1 MSYPDSASATA
12 TARPIP
18 DSEPVTTAPT
28 APPDNCLSGGMF
40 SPADGQS
47 TGVQLS
53 DLVFA
58 LIGVGALLAGILPR
72 VLERRPLSMPI
83 AFLALGMVVFALPLG
98 LPDADPL
105 AHPALAEHLTE
116 VGVVVALMGAGLK
129 IDRPLGRRRWAS
141 TWRLLAIAMPVTI
154 AAVALLGWWWA
165 GLVPAAALLL
175 GAALAPTDPVLA
187 SDVQVGEPT
196 DEEDSEDEVRFA
208 LTSEAGLNDGL
219 AFPFVYAA
227 IAMAV
232 VAGGGW
238 FGEWALRDVLYKG
251 AVGIAGG
258 LVVGR
263 LLGRLFFRAKQNAL
277 RLSRHSEGF
286 LALAATFLA
295 YGLVEVAGGYGF
307 LAVFVAARGIRSA
320 ERSHEYH
327 QVLHDFAE
335 QTERLL
341 TVLLLLLFG
350 GAVVGGLLAP
360 LTWPAALA
368 GLSLIF
374 VVRPLAGFL
383 SLRGAPGRPA
393 EHAVIAAFGIRGIGS
408 FYYVAFAMTH
418 ADFPRADLLWATVG
432 FVVLVSVV
440 VHGIAAT
447 PVMRLLD
454 RTNERTKQTRS
465 VTETP

>member
-1 MSYPDSASATA
+1 
-12 TARPIP
+12 
-18 DSEPVTTAPT
+18 
-28 APPDNCLSGGMF
+28 
-40 SPADGQS
+40 
-47 TGVQLS
+47 VQPS

-72 VLERRPLSMPI
+72 VLDRRPLSLPI
-83 AFLALGMVVFALPLG
+83 AFLALGMVVFALPLN
-98 LPDADPL
+98 LPDIDPL
-105 AHPALAEHLTE
+105 KHPELTEHLTE
-116 VGVVVALMGAGLK
+116 IGVIVALMGAGLK
-129 IDRPLGRRRWAS
+129 IDRPLTRRGWAS
-141 TWRLLAIAMPVTI
+141 TWRLLVIAMPVTI
-154 AAVALLGWWWA
+154 AATALLGWWWA
-165 GLVPAAALLL
+165 GLVPASALLL

-227 IAMAV
+227 IGMAT
-232 VAGGGW
+232 VAGLGW
-238 FGEWALRDVLYKG
+238 VGEWAWQDVLYKG
-251 AVGIAGG
+251 AVGVAGG
-258 LVVGR
+258 LVIGK
-263 LLGRLFFRAKQNAL
+263 LLGKLFFRAKRESL

-307 LAVFVAARGIRSA
+307 VAVFVAARGIRSA
-320 ERSHEYH
+320 ERSHDYH

-350 GAVVGGLLAP
+350 GAVVTGLLAP

-368 GLSLIF
+368 GLALVLVI
-374 VVRPLAGFL
+374 RPLIGFL
-383 SLRGAPGRPA
+383 SLRGAPGRTA
-393 EHAVIAAFGIRGIGS
+393 EHWVIAAFGIRGIGS
-408 FYYVAFAMTH
+408 FYYLSYALTH
-418 ADFPRADLLWATVG
+418 ADFPGVDLLWATVG
-432 FVVLVSVV
+432 FVVLSSVV
-440 VHGIAAT
+440 LHGVAST
-447 PVMRLLD
+447 PVMELLD
-454 RTNERTKQTRS
+454 RLNARTRS

>member
-1 MSYPDSASATA
+1 
-12 TARPIP
+12 
-18 DSEPVTTAPT
+18 
-28 APPDNCLSGGMF
+28 
-40 SPADGQS
+40 
-47 TGVQLS
+47 
-53 DLVFA
+53 
-58 LIGVGALLAGILPR
+58 
-72 VLERRPLSMPI
+72 MPI
-83 AFLALGMVVFALPLG
+83 AFLALGMLVFALPLG

-105 AHPALAEHLTE
+105 AHPRLTEHLAE
-116 VGVVVALMGAGLK
+116 VGVIVALMGAGLK
-129 IDRPLGRRRWAS
+129 IDRPLSRRRWAS

-154 AAVALLGWWWA
+154 ASVGLLGWWWA
-165 GLVPAAALLL
+165 GLVPASALLL

-196 DEEDSEDEVRFA
+196 DEQDSEDEVRFA

-227 IAMAV
+227 IAMALT
-232 VAGGGW
+232 AGGGW
-238 FGEWALRDVLYKG
+238 AGGRWIGEWALTDVAYKG
-251 AVGIAGG
+251 VIGIVGG
-258 LVVGR
+258 LLVGR
-263 LLGRLFFRAKQNAL
+263 LLGRLFFRAKRHSL

-360 LTWPAALA
+360 LTWPTALA
-368 GLSLIF
+368 GLALVLVI
-374 VVRPLAGFL
+374 RPLTGFL

-393 EHAVIAAFGIRGIGS
+393 EHWVIAAFGIRGIGS
-408 FYYVAFAMTH
+408 FYYLAYAMTH
-418 ADFPRADLLWATVG
+418 AGFPGADLVWATVG

-440 VHGIAAT
+440 VHGIAVT

-454 RTNERTKQTRS
+454 RANERTGQS
-465 VTETP
+465 LAVTETS

>member
-1 MSYPDSASATA
+1 
-12 TARPIP
+12 
-18 DSEPVTTAPT
+18 
-28 APPDNCLSGGMF
+28 MF
-40 SPADGQS
+40 SPAGGQS
-47 TGVQLS
+47 TSVQLS

-58 LIGVGALLAGILPR
+58 LVGVGALLAGILPR
-72 VLERRPLSMPI
+72 VLERRPLSLPI

-105 AHPALAEHLTE
+105 AHPTLVEHLTE

-129 IDRPLGRRRWAS
+129 IDRPWGRRRWAS

-219 AFPFVYAA
+219 AFPFVNAA
-227 IAMAV
+227 IAMALA
-232 VAGGGW
+232 AGGGW
-238 FGEWALRDVLYKG
+238 FGEWLARDVLYKC
-251 AVGIAGG
+251 AAGILGG
-258 LVVGR
+258 LLVGKM
-263 LLGRLFFRAKQNAL
+263 LGRLFFRAKRASL

-295 YGLVEVAGGYGF
+295 YGLVELAGGYGF
-307 LAVFVAARGIRSA
+307 LAVFVAARAIRSA

-368 GLSLIF
+368 GLALIF
-374 VVRPLAGFL
+374 VIRPLTGFL
-383 SLRGAPGRPA
+383 SLRGAPGRAA

-408 FYYVAFAMTH
+408 FYYLSYAVARV
-418 ADFPRADLLWATVG
+418 DLPRADLLWATVG
-432 FVVLVSVV
+432 FIVLVSVV
-440 VHGIAAT
+440 VHGVAAT

-454 RTNERTKQTRS
+454 RTNERTEPTQS

>member
-1 MSYPDSASATA
+1 
-12 TARPIP
+12 
-18 DSEPVTTAPT
+18 
-28 APPDNCLSGGMF
+28 
-40 SPADGQS
+40 
-47 TGVQLS
+47 VQIS

-72 VLERRPLSMPI
+72 VLDRRPLSLPI

-98 LPDADPL
+98 LPDVDPL
-105 AHPALAEHLTE
+105 KHPKLTEHLTE
-116 VGVVVALMGAGLK
+116 IGVIVALMGAGLK
-129 IDRPLGRRRWAS
+129 IDRPLSRRGWAS
-141 TWRLLAIAMPVTI
+141 TWRLLVVAMPVTI
-154 AAVALLGWWWA
+154 AATAVLGWWWA
-165 GLVPAAALLL
+165 GLVPASALLL

-227 IAMAV
+227 IGMAT
-232 VAGGGW
+232 VAGLGW
-238 FGEWALRDVLYKG
+238 VGEWAWQDVLYKG
-251 AVGIAGG
+251 AVGVAGG
-258 LVVGR
+258 LVIGK
-263 LLGRLFFRAKQNAL
+263 LLGKLFFRAKRESL

-320 ERSHEYH
+320 ERSHDYH

-350 GAVVGGLLAP
+350 GAVVTGLLAP

-368 GLSLIF
+368 GLALIL
-374 VVRPLAGFL
+374 VIRPLVGFL
-383 SLRGAPGRPA
+383 SLRGAPGRTP
-393 EHAVIAAFGIRGIGS
+393 EHWVIAAFGIRGIGS
-408 FYYVAFAMTH
+408 FYYLSYALTH
-418 ADFPRADLLWATVG
+418 ADFPGVDLLWATVG
-432 FVVLVSVV
+432 FVVLSSVV
-440 VHGIAAT
+440 LHGIAST
-447 PVMRLLD
+447 PVMELLD
-454 RTNERTKQTRS
+454 RLNERTRT

>member
-1 MSYPDSASATA
+1 M
-12 TARPIP
+12 
-18 DSEPVTTAPT
+18 
-28 APPDNCLSGGMF
+28 
-40 SPADGQS
+40 
-47 TGVQLS
+47 QLS

-72 VLERRPLSMPI
+72 VLDRRPLSLPI

-98 LPDADPL
+98 LPDVDPL
-105 AHPALAEHLTE
+105 KHPKLTEHLTE
-116 VGVVVALMGAGLK
+116 IGVIVALMGAGLK
-129 IDRPLGRRRWAS
+129 IDRPLTRRGWAS
-141 TWRLLAIAMPVTI
+141 TWRLLVIAMPVTI
-154 AAVALLGWWWA
+154 AATALLGWWWA
-165 GLVPAAALLL
+165 GLVPASALLL

-227 IAMAV
+227 IGMAT
-232 VAGGGW
+232 VAGLGW
-238 FGEWALRDVLYKG
+238 AGEWVWQDVLYKG
-251 AVGIAGG
+251 AVGVAGG
-258 LVVGR
+258 LLIGK
-263 LLGRLFFRAKQNAL
+263 LLGKLFFRAKREAL

-320 ERSHEYH
+320 ERSHDYH

-368 GLSLIF
+368 GLALVLI
-374 VVRPLAGFL
+374 VRPVTGFL
-383 SLRGAPGRPA
+383 SLRGAPGRSA
-393 EHAVIAAFGIRGIGS
+393 EHWVIAAFGIRGIGS
-408 FYYVAFAMTH
+408 FYYLSYALTH
-418 ADFPRADLLWATVG
+418 AEFAGVDLLWATVG
-432 FVVLVSVV
+432 FVVLTSVV
-440 VHGIAAT
+440 LHGIAST
-447 PVMRLLD
+447 PVMELLD
-454 RTNERTKQTRS
+454 RLNERTRT
-465 VTETP
+465 VTETR

>member
-1 MSYPDSASATA
+1 MV
-12 TARPIP
+12 RP
-18 DSEPVTTAPT
+18 
-28 APPDNCLSGGMF
+28 
-40 SPADGQS
+40 
-47 TGVQLS
+47 VQLS

-83 AFLALGMVVFALPLG
+83 VFLALGMVMFALPLG

-105 AHPALAEHLTE
+105 AYPKATEHLTE
-116 VGVVVALMGAGLK
+116 IGVIVALMGAGLK

-154 AAVALLGWWWA
+154 AATALLGWWWA
-165 GLVPAAALLL
+165 ALVPATALLL
-175 GAALAPTDPVLA
+175 GAVLAPTDPVLA

-196 DEEDSEDEVRFA
+196 GEEDSEDEVRFA

-219 AFPFVYAA
+219 AFPFVGAA
-227 IAMAV
+227 IAITAA
-232 VAGGGW
+232 AGGGW
-238 FGEWALRDVLYKG
+238 FGEWVLRDVVYKG
-251 AVGIAGG
+251 AVGIVGG
-258 LVVGR
+258 LLIGK
-263 LLGRLFFRAKQNAL
+263 LLGALFFRAERDSL
-277 RLSRHSEGF
+277 RLSRHAEGF
-286 LALAATFLA
+286 LVLAATFLA

-360 LTWPAALA
+360 LTWPAALT
-368 GLSLIF
+368 GLALL
-374 VVRPLAGFL
+374 VVIRPLVGFL
-383 SLRGAPGRPA
+383 ALRGAPGRPA
-393 EHAVIAAFGIRGIGS
+393 EHWVIATFGIRGIGS
-408 FYYVAFAMTH
+408 FYYLAYAMTH
-418 ADFPRADLLWATVG
+418 AQFPGVDVVWATVG
-432 FVVLVSVV
+432 FVVLASVV
-440 VHGIAAT
+440 LHGVAAT
-447 PVMRLLD
+447 PVMRLVD
-454 RTNERTKQTRS
+454 RPSLN
-465 VTETP
+465 VAETS

>member
-1 MSYPDSASATA
+1 MFRPAS
-12 TARPIP
+12 
-18 DSEPVTTAPT
+18 
-28 APPDNCLSGGMF
+28 
-40 SPADGQS
+40 GQS
-47 TGVQLS
+47 IRVQLS

-72 VLERRPLSMPI
+72 LLERRPLSMPI
-83 AFLALGMVVFALPLG
+83 AFLALGMLVFALPLG
-98 LPDADPL
+98 LPDADPT
-105 AHPALAEHLTE
+105 AHPKFTEHLTE
-116 VGVVVALMGAGLK
+116 VGVIVALMGAGLK
-129 IDRPLGRRRWAS
+129 IDRPLSRRGWSS

-154 AAVALLGWWWA
+154 AAMAVLGWWWA
-165 GLVPAAALLL
+165 GLVPAAAMLL

-227 IAMAV
+227 IGMAS
-232 VAGGGW
+232 VAGMGW
-238 FGEWALRDVLYKG
+238 VVEWAWQDLLYK
-251 AVGIAGG
+251 IAAGVVGG
-258 LVVGR
+258 LLVGK
-263 LLGRLFFRAKQNAL
+263 LLGKLFFRARKEEL

-307 LAVFVAARGIRSA
+307 LAVFVAARAIRSA
-320 ERSHEYH
+320 ERNHEFH

-350 GAVVGGLLAP
+350 GAVVSGLLAP
-360 LTWPAALA
+360 LTWQAALV
-368 GLSLIF
+368 GLALIF
-374 VVRPLAGFL
+374 VVRPLSGFL
-383 SLRGAPGRPA
+383 SLRGAPGRRA
-393 EHAVIAAFGIRGIGS
+393 EHWVIAAFGIRGIGS
-408 FYYVAFAMTH
+408 FYYLSYALTH
-418 ADFPRADLLWATVG
+418 AAFPQADLLWATIG
-432 FVVLVSVV
+432 FVVLVSVFL
-440 VHGIAAT
+440 HGVAAT

-454 RTNERTKQTRS
+454 RENERTPT
-465 VTETP
+465 VTESA

>member
-1 MSYPDSASATA
+1 
-12 TARPIP
+12 
-18 DSEPVTTAPT
+18 
-28 APPDNCLSGGMF
+28 MF
-40 SPADGQS
+40 SAAAGQS
-47 TGVQLS
+47 EQVQQS

-72 VLERRPLSMPI
+72 VLDRRPLSMPI
-83 AFLALGMVVFALPLG
+83 AFLALGMAVFALPLG

-105 AHPALAEHLTE
+105 AYPKVTEHLTE
-116 VGVVVALMGAGLK
+116 VGVIVALMGAGLK
-129 IDRPLGRRRWAS
+129 IDRPLGGRRWAS
-141 TWRLLAIAMPVTI
+141 TWRLLAIAMPLTI
-154 AAVALLGWWWA
+154 AATALLGWWWA

-196 DEEDSEDEVRFA
+196 EEEDSEDEVRFA

-227 IAMAV
+227 IAMAL
-232 VAGGGW
+232 APGGVGW
-238 FGEWALRDVLYKG
+238 LGEWALQDVLYKG
-251 AVGIAGG
+251 VVGVAGG
-258 LVVGR
+258 LLIGK
-263 LLGRLFFRAKQNAL
+263 LLGRLFFRAKRESL
-277 RLSRHSEGF
+277 RLARHAEGF

-295 YGLVEVAGGYGF
+295 YGLVEVFGGYGF
-307 LAVFVAARGIRSA
+307 LAVFIAARAIRSA

-368 GLSLIF
+368 GLALIL
-374 VVRPLAGFL
+374 VIRPLAGFL
-383 SLRGAPGRPA
+383 SLRGAPGRAA
-393 EHAVIAAFGIRGIGS
+393 EHWVIAAFGIRGIGS
-408 FYYVAFAMTH
+408 FYYVAYALTH
-418 ADFPRADLLWATVG
+418 ARFPHAELLWATVG

-440 VHGIAAT
+440 LHGIAAT

-454 RTNERTKQTRS
+454 RANERTGLSHS
-465 VTETP
+465 VTETS

>member
-1 MSYPDSASATA
+1 
-12 TARPIP
+12 
-18 DSEPVTTAPT
+18 
-28 APPDNCLSGGMF
+28 MF
-40 SPADGQS
+40 CPADGQ
-47 TGVQLS
+47 TRPVQLS
-53 DLVFA
+53 DLLFA
-58 LIGVGALLAGILPR
+58 LIGLGALLAGILPR

-83 AFLALGMVVFALPLG
+83 AFLALGMLIFALPLG

-105 AHPALAEHLTE
+105 AHPKLTEHLTE
-116 VGVVVALMGAGLK
+116 IGVIVALMGPPPQ
-129 IDRPLGRRRWAS
+129 IDRPLGLRRWAS
-141 TWRLLAIAMPVTI
+141 TWRLLVIAMPVTI
-154 AAVALLGWWWA
+154 AAMALLGWWWA
-165 GLVPAAALLL
+165 GLVPATALLL

-187 SDVQVGEPT
+187 ADVQVGEPT
-196 DEEDSEDEVRFA
+196 GEEDSEDEVRFA

-227 IAMAV
+227 IAMAL
-232 VAGGGW
+232 AAATHESW
-238 FGEWALRDVLYKG
+238 LGEWALKDVLYKVV
-251 AVGIAGG
+251 VGVVGG
-258 LVVGR
+258 LVVGK
-263 LLGRLFFRAKQNAL
+263 LLGKLFFRAKLESL

-307 LAVFVAARGIRSA
+307 LAVFVAARAIRAA

-368 GLSLIF
+368 GLILIF
-374 VVRPLAGFL
+374 VIRPLAGFL
-383 SLRGAPGRPA
+383 SLRGAPGYTA
-393 EHAVIAAFGIRGIGS
+393 EHWVIGAFGIRGIGS
-408 FYYVAFAMTH
+408 FYYLAYAMTH
-418 ADFPRADLLWATVG
+418 AAFPRADLLWATVG

-440 VHGIAAT
+440 LHGVAVT

-454 RTNERTKQTRS
+454 RVNERSR
-465 VTETP
+465 TPEESDSL